1 MKTYTKFLINIF
13 LKSFLF
19 VLLIIL
25 SLVFI
30 VNLLGELDFF
40 KDIQTNTFFQFI

>member
-1 MKTYTKFLINIF
+1 MKTYTKFLINVF

-30 VNLLGELDFF
+30 VNLLGELDFLKTF
-40 KDIQTNTFFQFI
+40 KLILFLPFI